1 MVLLECGLSLELVPG
16 VDQEGPPG
24 EEGAKAA
31 FEKTTEFLK
40 GKHQDFPG
48 CPTFLEVQWLCLCP
62 SNTRGTISTPGHRI
76 NILHLM

>member
-1 MVLLECGLSLELVPG
+1 MLTVFRLEKGLICLQECPCQPERLENSKYMANERVTCVVLLECGLSLELVPG

-40 GKHQDFPG
+40 
-48 CPTFLEVQWLCLCP
+48 
-62 SNTRGTISTPGHRI
+62 
-76 NILHLM
+76 